1 VWLPEKRY
9 MKIKSGTTLTNF
21 ISVNSLF
28 SQEQVPIHALV
39 DWSAG
44 GFVFNGAR
52 KKTGSLLVSSARFK
66 SLEQHF
72 STIQEQWRID
82 RVDAQKY
89 LNVIVRAAATC
100 PNTKFT
106 ITTRVLNFLRRHGAA
121 LLIEIWESAE
131 LISSGPDLTMDTDE
145 LRFSD
150 PRTVYAKI
158 RIAGQNLDPEV
169 VTSALNLEPSWSWA
183 PGNINPW
190 NEPYTFGAWSLS
202 TENATKIDATSLEQ
216 HCLYLLDLLYGQRSN
231 LRRLRELGF
240 LCQFV
245 IFWEA
250 NYYVTKT
257 ILSSDAVA
265 KLASFG
271 IDIVCD
277 VYF

>member
-1 VWLPEKRY
+1 MPEKGY
-9 MKIKSGTTLTNF
+9 MKTKSGTTRTNF
-21 ISVNSLF
+21 ISVNCLF
-28 SQEQVPIHALV
+28 SEEPAPIQALV
-39 DWSAG
+39 DWSSG
-44 GFVFNGAR
+44 GFVFNEAL
-52 KKTGSLLVSSARFK
+52 KNTCSLLVSSARSK

-82 RVDAQKY
+82 RIEAQKY
-89 LNVIVRAAATC
+89 LNVIVRASATC

-106 ITTRVLNFLRRHGAA
+106 ISHRELNFLSRHDGA
-121 LLIEIWESAE
+121 LLLEIWESSE
-131 LISSGPDLTMDTDE
+131 LIASGPDLTMDREE

-150 PRTVYAKI
+150 PYLVYAKL
-158 RIAGQNLDPEV
+158 RIAGQHLEPED
-169 VTSALNLEPSWSWA
+169 VTSALKLEPSWSWA
-183 PGNINPW
+183 PGDIDPW

-202 TENATKIDATSLEQ
+202 TENAKKIDATSLEQ
-216 HCLYLLDLLYGQRSN
+216 HCVYLLDLLYGQRSN
-231 LRRLRELGF
+231 LRRLREQGF

-257 ILSSDAVA
+257 ILSSDVVA

-271 IDIVCD
+271 IDIICD